1 MCIISI
7 KLDSARKWTF
17 AEIADMMEK
26 NPDGAGFMY
35 FDKVLKNVKI
45 EKGFFSPTKAFNY
58 LKKLPDDAPIIFHAR
73 IATHGKVTQGNCH
86 PFPLYLLNT
95 EEYIQEKDLLKARQS
110 VSVGLAH
117 NGILKI
123 NPEGGLSDTGT
134 FCKFINNHF
143 DVSQL
148 PYVMELIE
156 GSEILN
162 GSRLAIL
169 DSNGK
174 VYKFGKWYESKGL
187 YYSNWGYPNRWEDVQ
202 SFNRYPT
209 YSKTA
214 TGGKVRNDYNDEIWN
229 YPMYYNGLWDD

>member
-7 KLDSARKWTF
+7 KSDSARKWMF
-17 AEIADMMEK
+17 EEIADMMEK

-35 FDKVLKNVKI
+35 FDRVANNVKI

-58 LKKLPDDAPIIFHAR
+58 LKKLPDNVPIIFHAR

-95 EEYIQEKDLLKARQS
+95 EEYIEEKDLTKARQS

-123 NPEGGLSDTGT
+123 NPEGELSDTGT
-134 FCKFINNHF
+134 FCKFVNNHF
-143 DVSQL
+143 DVAQL
-148 PYVMELIE
+148 PYLFELLE
-156 GSEILN
+156 GSNILN

-174 VYKFGKWYESKGL
+174 VYKFGKWFESKGL
-187 YYSNWGYPNRWEDVQ
+187 YYSNWGYPNRWEDIKTIGY
-202 SFNRYPT
+202 RPT
-209 YSKTA
+209 YSKTP
-214 TGGKVRNDYNDEIWN
+214 TGGKVCNDDVWN
-229 YPMYYNGLWDD
+229 YPMYYTGLWDD